1 MRTLKNIAI
10 LALVSLMTVSCYNE
24 IENELA
30 AVERRISNLEQRLN
44 NINTNIISLQTIADR
59 YKSYIYVT
67 SYRPVYEGKDVLGY
81 VINLSDG
88 SSVTLNNG
96 VSKDDPIVGLQ
107 LGEDGLYYWIVT
119 VNGVTDFFYD
129 EVGQKITASVA
140 SPIMKIV
147 DGVWKVSFDNGY
159 VWQTFDKATGEDGR
173 SYVDSIVTRGDYIN
187 IYLISGQTVKFP
199 TYSLYENYLAQLNS
213 LNVNMDALSAIYRA
227 KADQTY
233 VQTVVPIEQ
242 EGVAVGYTMV
252 FSDGREITVY
262 NGKRHEGQ
270 QIGLVQHSDGEYY
283 WAVYENGNYRWLY
296 DDQGA
301 MVKASP
307 TEGISPIFMLDD
319 SAGDGKYYWLYKY
332 GETGTLHYLLD
343 ENGHRV
349 AASGSGIVQVFS
361 SVEVTANYVL
371 FKTLSGTPF
380 AVPRYQ
386 RFNVTFSR
394 TTVAV
399 PVSPG
404 SAAITYTVSQ
414 VPSTVAV
421 TAITDQGYYATLTK
435 SYNATNST
443 LTGTITL
450 TADETAFSTSNVLI
464 LVSDG
469 KGHLET
475 FTIRATK
482 Q

>member
-1 MRTLKNIAI
+1 MKTLRNIAI
-10 LALVSLMTVSCYNE
+10 LAIVSLMTASCYNE

-30 AVERRISNLEQRLN
+30 AIERRMANLDQRLVNINN
-44 NINTNIISLQTIADR
+44 NISALQTLADK

-67 SYRPVYEGKDVLGY
+67 SYRPVYNGKDVLGY
-81 VINLSDG
+81 EINLSDG
-88 SSVTLNNG
+88 STITINNG

-119 VNGVTDFFYD
+119 VNGETDYFYD

-173 SYVDSIVTRGDYIN
+173 SYVDSIVTRGDYVN
-187 IYLISGQTVKFP
+187 IYLVSGQTVSFP
-199 TYSLYENYLAQLNS
+199 TYSLYENYVAQVNVLNTN
-213 LNVNMDALSAIYRA
+213 LDALQAIYDA
-227 KADQTY
+227 KAAQTY
-233 VQTVVPIEQ
+233 VQNVVPIEQ
-242 EGVAVGYTMV
+242 EGEVAGYTMV

-262 NGKRHEGQ
+262 NGKRYEGQ
-270 QIGLVQHSDGEYY
+270 QIGLVQYTDGEYY
-283 WAVYENGNYRWLY
+283 WAVYENGTSRWLY

-307 TEGISPIFMLDD
+307 SEGVSPIFMLDD

-332 GETGTLHYLLD
+332 GETGTLRYLLD

-349 AASGSGIVQVFS
+349 AASSSGIVQVFS
-361 SVEVTANYVL
+361 SIEVTANYVL
-371 FKTLSGTPF
+371 FKTMSGTPF
-380 AVPRYQ
+380 AVPRYKP
-386 RFNVTFSR
+386 FTVSFSK
-394 TTVAV
+394 TSVVV
-399 PVSPG
+399 PVSPESVDITYSVTG
-404 SAAITYTVSQ
+404 VSSAAAIT
-414 VPSTVAV
+414 
-421 TAITDQGYYATLTK
+421 AITEQGYYASFTK
-435 SYNATNST
+435 SYNTTSST
-443 LTGTITL
+443 LSGTITL
-450 TADETAFSTSNVLI
+450 TVAGTAFSSSTVLV

-469 KGHLET
+469 NGHMET
-475 FTIRATK
+475 YTIKATK